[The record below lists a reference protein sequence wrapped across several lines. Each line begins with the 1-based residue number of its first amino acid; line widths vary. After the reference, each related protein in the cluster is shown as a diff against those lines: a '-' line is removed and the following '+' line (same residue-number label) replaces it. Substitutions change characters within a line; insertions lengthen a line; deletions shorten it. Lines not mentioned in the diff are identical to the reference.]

1 MQLLS
6 QSKDS
11 LIADYAERMGESLL
25 RRQAELEVRTARMEA
40 DLAIKA
46 RSEFLSNMN
55 HELRTPLNAIIGF
68 ATMLRDASTYNLGEE
83 QQQGYAEY
91 ILQSAD
97 LLLGHIN
104 TILEIAALDSG
115 AVEMCNDVVDM
126 NDLLTEAIDA
136 LALRIK
142 TAGVTIERH
151 GQTDQV
157 LAWGDVDRTRQTID
171 HLLQIAV
178 KSSAD
183 GGNIL
188 VKARINEDGW
198 GELAVRD
205 NGVGFTPAEL
215 HDALEAFNQVHRGL
229 NRPFAG
235 PSVGYAVAKTFVEMQ
250 GGRFDIES
258 HKDEGTLAMILLPPP
273 QSSEDSHPA
282 ETDTAPV
289 NPAEK
294 SHDAA

>member
-6 QSKDS
+6 KSKGS

-25 RRQAELEVRTARMEA
+25 RRQAELEVRAARMEA

-68 ATMLRDASTYNLGEE
+68 ATMLRDASSYNLSDE
-83 QQQGYAEY
+83 QQEGYAEY

-115 AVEMCNDVVDM
+115 AVEICNDTVDI
-126 NDLLTEAIDA
+126 NSLLSDAIDA
-136 LALRIK
+136 LALRVK
-142 TAGVTIERH
+142 TAGITIERH
-151 GQTDQV
+151 GETDKV
-157 LAWGDVDRTRQTID
+157 FAWGDADRIRQTVD
-171 HLLQIAV
+171 HLLQGAL
-178 KSSAD
+178 KSSTD
-183 GGNIL
+183 GGCIM
-188 VKARINEDGW
+188 VEARMNEAGW
-198 GELAVRD
+198 SELAVRD
-205 NGVGFTPAEL
+205 EGDGFTPAEL
-215 HDALEAFNQVHRGL
+215 QDALEAFNQVHRGL

-250 GGRFDIES
+250 GGRFEINS
-258 HKDEGTLAMILLPPP
+258 HKGKGTSAMIALPPP
-273 QSSEDSHPA
+273 QTSEEPRPA
-282 ETDTAPV
+282 ALDTDVART
-289 NPAEK
+289 AEK